1 MRRPPLSIL
10 LIALATALVLPGD
23 SLLYAVLPT
32 YFDQI
37 GLTPIQVGI
46 LLSANRWVRLVSN
59 HVAEVALRGSR
70 SEAWLFAAFL
80 LGSGVMVI
88 YGAVTLFAAL
98 LAARIGWGIAF
109 SFMRQAGITTVVA
122 VSGRGNIRQ
131 HMGYLRGFTALGGIA
146 GVLLGGLGHDL
157 FGFTPTL
164 LGFFL
169 VSLAAAPMGFLSQR
183 GLPAGSRTV
192 ARAAFGTAPAGVM
205 NPRLIFGGLVVGMVG
220 PGIISSTLG
229 LVLKSRMVGPFHL
242 AGLAIGA
249 ATFSG
254 LVLAFRWT
262 MDGLGAPLLGALAD
276 RLGREQLVAPLFFL
290 GAAAMLL
297 AGLSGGLGGVIAG
310 VMLLFFCG
318 TFLGVLLTSWAGLV
332 GPRAVAAYVTA
343 QDFGSAMGP
352 IIGWSMAQF
361 APNPNSIFL
370 VGAGAYALA
379 LLVTGVPPR
388 RKIRP

>member
-10 LIALATALVLPGD
+10 LIGLATALVLPGD

-32 YFDQI
+32 YFEQL

-59 HVAEVALRGSR
+59 HFAELALRGSR
-70 SEAWLFAAFL
+70 GEAWLLAAFL
-80 LGSGVMVI
+80 LGSGVMVV
-88 YGAVTLFAAL
+88 YGATTLFAAL
-98 LAARIGWGIAF
+98 LAARLGWGIAF
-109 SFMRQAGITTVVA
+109 SFMRQAGIMTVVA
-122 VSGRGNIRQ
+122 ASDDGNIRQ
-131 HMGYLRGFTALGGIA
+131 NMGYLRGFMALGGIV

-169 VSLAAAPMGFLSQR
+169 VSLAAAPMGYFSQR
-183 GLPAGSRTV
+183 GLPLETGTM
-192 ARAAFGTAPAGVM
+192 ARSAAVKAPSGAM
-205 NPRLIFGGLVVGMVG
+205 NPRLMFGGLVVGMVG

-229 LVLKSRMVGPFHL
+229 LVLKSRMEGSIHL

-262 MDGLGAPLLGALAD
+262 MDGVGAPLLGALSD
-276 RLGREQLVAPLFFL
+276 RLGRERLVAPLFLL
-290 GAAAMLL
+290 GAAAMLM
-297 AGLSGGLGGVIAG
+297 AGLSEGLGGVVAG

-318 TFLGVLLTSWAGLV
+318 TFLGVLLTAWAALV

-352 IIGWSMAQF
+352 IIGWTIAQF
-361 APNPNSIFL
+361 APKAHSIFL

-379 LLVTGVPPR
+379 LLVTGAPLR
-388 RKIRP
+388 RKMQT